1 MINWTQQKYLR
12 SVCHNNCEH
21 ESWIWGRMSMD
32 IISRRICYSSR
43 SAIFVKEG
51 FLRAG
56 RGKKEVFGVEK
67 SDFLESLWWT
77 ESRIAKKS
85 SPQKISGRGTV
96 LEFSEQ
102 NDGWGGRCAPRE
114 WGGDRRNAGVAWVCV
129 WERVSVCA
137 SVKKSV
143 CLGLRVWKDG
153 ERKRERAMLGI
164 FLKSLPLSSPQF
176 QHGRWR
182 HWKNLVFLVCTVVP
196 LPSRWFSSSVS
207 SCPLTL
213 SFSLSCSVKLFS
225 VVPSSPEAVSSLL
238 AQFLKLLSPP
248 TFSLGF
254 SSVLVL

>member
-21 ESWIWGRMSMD
+21 ESWIWGRMSVD

-43 SAIFVKEG
+43 SAISVKEG

-56 RGKKEVFGVEK
+56 RGKKEVFGVRK

-77 ESRIAKKS
+77 VSGIAKKS

-102 NDGWGGRCAPRE
+102 NDGWGGHCAPRE
-114 WGGDRRNAGVAWVCV
+114 RGGDRGNAGVVCV
-129 WERVSVCA
+129 GACLGKRVHLRLC
-137 SVKKSV
+137 KRESV

-164 FLKSLPLSSPQF
+164 FLKSLLLSSPQF

-182 HWKNLVFLVCTVVP
+182 HWKKSRFPCVHSGPLAFALVFIFPFILSPHP
-196 LPSRWFSSSVS
+196 L
-207 SCPLTL
+207 
-213 SFSLSCSVKLFS
+213 LFS
-225 VVPSSPEAVSSLL
+225 
-238 AQFLKLLSPP
+238 FLLSEAI
-248 TFSLGF
+248 
-254 SSVLVL
+254 